1 MADDLSGPSV
11 PDAPPGLD
19 LAFSWLQRNLDQ
31 LTEASR
37 RTAAI
42 AATMPPPVPIAD
54 PAHASM
60 ASTAAPTAV
69 PAPTAGVAGGPA
81 AGAHAAEPGASAAV
95 AAPLPAATATAP
107 PAIGG
112 TASRPTPLLDGIGR
126 DLTKLAAEGSLAPVI
141 GREDETAWMIEILVR
156 RTKRNPVLLGPA
168 GVGKTAIVE
177 GLAQRIVARRVPA
190 PLLGVRVVEV
200 PLAAITAGTQYRG
213 QLEERVAQLVSEAS
227 QPGIVLFL
235 DEIHLLAGAGR
246 TEGGM
251 GAAEALKPALSRGD
265 IAMIGATTPED
276 YRATIAKDPSLA
288 RRFTTVVVPEL
299 DRAAT
304 RPILLGVRDAL
315 ARSRGVTASDEA
327 LDVLLAFAD
336 RSIANRRFP
345 DKAIDLL
352 EQAIAAAIVAGHTT
366 VDAADAAVTT
376 EAWSARASSTPTV
389 ERFGRDLVGLARDG
403 RLGPIVGR
411 DRELDA
417 ITEVLLRRT
426 KRNPLLVG
434 PAGSGK
440 TAIVEGLALRIAAG
454 AVPDALRDV
463 RIFDVPL
470 LSLAASV
477 TADPALLGDFL
488 VEVRHPSVVVFFDE
502 IHLLAAP
509 AVRDL
514 AESLKPALA
523 RGEIACI
530 GATTAEEYQA
540 DIEPET
546 ALARRFTEIPVEP
559 MDQAAV
565 HAVLVAVR
573 DRLAAL
579 RGIPVTDAALAELVA
594 LAGQFL
600 PNRAFPDKG
609 VDLIEQSVAYAMTHG
624 RTEVDVPTAREAV
637 AALIGMPLDPTARLV
652 ALSTAL
658 RDRALLEP
666 DAAAALVGRLGV
678 SLRGLDAHGE
688 RPDAVVLL
696 CGAAAGSAST
706 LASTLAAT
714 VFGRETAVIDI
725 DLSGMADDSSI
736 STLLG
741 SAPGLIGSERQ
752 LPLHGLRR
760 TPWAVVVLRG
770 VDACAFA
777 IRDVVGAAL
786 DAGSF
791 TDAMGRRIPLG
802 AALVVLTAP
811 GLDAGG
817 DAPAAALLAARLG
830 PVLVGACDVIS
841 GSTSSAAADA
851 RAAWIGRELLDPLAV
866 RLGRAGYPVTFDASF
881 VAWLD
886 RRLPTDGSSPQSF
899 LDREVTP
906 RIVAGLPADP
916 GPLSVR
922 ANDDGPVIGTASA
935 ARPGPGADPLATSGP
950 APATGGA
957 RAGAPGSPKKPRTP
971 RRTGASRTT

>member
-1 MADDLSGPSV
+1 MADGP
-11 PDAPPGLD
+11 PEPGTPPGLD
-19 LAFSWLQRNLDQ
+19 LAFTWLQRNLDQ

-42 AATMPPPVPIAD
+42 AAVPAGTR
-54 PAHASM
+54 
-60 ASTAAPTAV
+60 ASTLAPAPRAAPTRPRTDPGPDAA
-69 PAPTAGVAGGPA
+69 PAPDATPA
-81 AGAHAAEPGASAAV
+81 PVGEPDSFPGTAHAVSA
-95 AAPLPAATATAP
+95 AATASP
-107 PAIGG
+107 VIGG
-112 TASRPTPLLDGIGR
+112 PTSRPTPLLDSIGR

-141 GREDETAWMIEILVR
+141 GREDETAWVIEILLR
-156 RTKRNPVLLGPA
+156 STKRNPVLLGPA

-190 PLLGVRVVEV
+190 PLLGVRIVEV

-213 QLEERVAQLVSEAS
+213 QLEERLAQLVSEAS

-251 GAAEALKPALSRGD
+251 GAADALKPALSRGD
-265 IAMIGATTPED
+265 IAVIGATTPED

-299 DRAAT
+299 DRAAS

-315 ARSRGVTASDEA
+315 ARSRGVTASDDA
-327 LDVLLAFAD
+327 IDILLAFAD
-336 RSIANRRFP
+336 RSIASRRFP

-352 EQAIAAAIVAGHTT
+352 EQAVAAAIVAGRTT
-366 VDAADAAVTT
+366 VDAADATATT
-376 EAWSARASSTPTV
+376 VAWAARASSTPTV
-389 ERFGRDLVGLARDG
+389 ERFGRDLVALARDG
-403 RLGPIVGR
+403 KLGPIVGR

-417 ITEVLLRRT
+417 VEEVLLRRT

-454 AVPDALRDV
+454 DVPDPLHEV

-470 LSLAASV
+470 LSLAAAV
-477 TADPALLGDFL
+477 TADPPLLGDFL

-502 IHLLAAP
+502 IHLLAVP

-559 MDQAAV
+559 MDRAAV

-573 DRLAAL
+573 DRLATL
-579 RGIPVTDAALAELVA
+579 RGIPVSDAALAELVA
-594 LAGQFL
+594 LAEQFL
-600 PNRAFPDKG
+600 PNRSFPDKG
-609 VDLIEQSVAYAMTHG
+609 VDLIEQSVAFAMTHG
-624 RTEVDVPTAREAV
+624 HPAVDMATAREAV
-637 AALIGMPLDPTARLV
+637 AAMIGMPLDPTARLA
-652 ALSTAL
+652 ALSAEL

-666 DAAAALVGRLGV
+666 DAAAALGGRLGV
-678 SLRGLDAHGE
+678 SLRGLDARSE

-696 CGAAAGSAST
+696 CGAASGGASA
-706 LASTLAAT
+706 LATALATT
-714 VFGRETAVIDI
+714 VFGRDSAVIDI
-725 DLSGMADDSSI
+725 DLSAMADDSSI

-741 SAPGLIGSERQ
+741 SAPGLIGSDRP
-752 LPLHGLRR
+752 LPLHELRR
-760 TPWAVVVLRG
+760 SPWEVVVLRG
-770 VDACAFA
+770 IDACALA
-777 IRDVVGAAL
+777 IRDTVASAL

-811 GLDAGG
+811 GTGAPD
-817 DAPAAALLAARLG
+817 DTPAAALLAARLG
-830 PVLVGACDVIS
+830 PVLVGACDVIA
-841 GSTSSAAADA
+841 GSASIAAREV
-851 RAAWIGRELLDPLAV
+851 RAAWIGRELLDPLAA
-866 RLGRAGYPVTFDASF
+866 RLGRAGYTATFDPSF
-881 VAWLD
+881 AAWLD
-886 RRLPTDGSSPQSF
+886 ARLPTDGSSPQAF
-899 LDREVTP
+899 VDREVTP
-906 RIVAGLPADP
+906 RIVAGLPTAP
-916 GPLSVR
+916 GPLTIVIV
-922 ANDDGPVIGTASA
+922 DDAPTVVSPPTPPVEGTTAV
-935 ARPGPGADPLATSGP
+935 PE
-950 APATGGA
+950 TGTT
-957 RAGAPGSPKKPRTP
+957 R
-971 RRTGASRTT
+971 ASRRRSAQAGR